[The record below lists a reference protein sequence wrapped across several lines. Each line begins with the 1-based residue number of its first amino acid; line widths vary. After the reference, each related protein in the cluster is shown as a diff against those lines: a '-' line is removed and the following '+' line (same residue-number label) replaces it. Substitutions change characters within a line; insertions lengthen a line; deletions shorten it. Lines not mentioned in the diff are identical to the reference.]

1 MRISAKAD
9 YAVRAAAELAASEP
23 GATRTAEELATA
35 QNIPRKFLEAILTA
49 LRSAGLVV
57 SQRGLG
63 GGYRLA
69 HDAAEV
75 SVADVVRAV
84 DGPLVFV
91 RGERPSEPRLPG
103 RGGGPPAR
111 VGRAARQRPQRPGVS
126 HVGRSGGGNASGRG
140 ARDALRRRRVGEPG
154 FPIFLV
160 GIVSY

>member
-9 YAVRAAAELAASEP
+9 YAVRAAAELAASEH

-35 QNIPRKFLEAILTA
+35 QHIPRKFLEAILTA

-69 HDAAEV
+69 HDASEV

-91 RGERPSEPRLPG
+91 RGERPSELDYQG
-103 RGGGPPAR
+103 
-111 VGRAARQRPQRPGVS
+111 AAAGLL
-126 HVGRSGGGNASGRG
+126 HVWV
-140 ARDALRRRRVGEPG
+140 ALRANVRSVLESVTLADLAAGTLPAEVREMLADDGAWESPDSPS
-154 FPIFLV
+154 F
-160 GIVSY
+160 